1 METCKL
7 IQLWKNG
14 DKAARDKMVEINM
27 GLVYSIAKRF
37 VGRGTEL
44 EDLIQIGS
52 IGLIKAIDNFD
63 TNYNVKFSTYAVPV
77 ITGEIKRFIRDDG
90 MIKVSRS
97 IKENLIK
104 INRSI
109 EYLRSENG
117 IDATIE
123 EIENCTGLNKEEII
137 MALDA
142 SKGIEST
149 NEIIYNK
156 DGSAL
161 TLQDKLKD
169 ERDEYRKVRDN
180 MLLKSLMDKLDDFQ
194 RQIISLRYFEDKT
207 QTEVAKILQIS
218 QVQVSRLEKKILL
231 YMRQCT

>member
-169 ERDEYRKVRDN
+169 ERDEYKKVRDN

>member
-169 ERDEYRKVRDN
+169 ERDEYKKVRDN
-180 MLLKSLMDKLDDFQ
+180 MLLKSLMDNLDDFQ